1 MSEVPSVG
9 NFTRSVFEIQRRLE
23 ARVVLLVRFATMKQN
38 KTKEGD
44 RLCCVSCQLCK
55 WRSIRWM
62 GTYHH
67 KNAIIFVRLGHNII
81 QTHSTVMWIDN
92 FMQNFPH
99 IQSTYE
105 EYFT

>member
-1 MSEVPSVG
+1 
-9 NFTRSVFEIQRRLE
+9 
-23 ARVVLLVRFATMKQN
+23 
-38 KTKEGD
+38 
-44 RLCCVSCQLCK
+44 
-55 WRSIRWM
+55 M

-99 IQSTYE
+99 IQSKYE